1 MTLTGSSLEAGAQ
14 TAPPPGTG
22 VPRELARRRAEH
34 YRDVRYLLDLT
45 LKPGAERLEGRLKVS
60 VTLDAA
66 AGDLVLDWRTL
77 KKDDDPRS
85 HVSSVK
91 ANGRAVT
98 DAQFVNEHILIPSAY
113 TKAGVNEVELGFESP
128 ISAAGSAV
136 TRYLD
141 REDNSEYVYTLFVPS
156 DASTAFPCFDQ
167 PDLKAR
173 FTLRV
178 TAPEAWRVVSNTE
191 GVVPH
196 ESDETAGGLPQSPP
210 KGMLRHA
217 FPETEPISTYQFA
230 FAAGPF
236 EVLEVQRKV
245 LMHRYPLEQ
254 KAGRTSRVHGPDI
267 LTPAGDTPRIRL
279 FVRQSKRQRAEKE
292 LEEVARI
299 NREGVKFF
307 EEYFGHRFPF
317 PKYDLV
323 LIPEFAYNGMEH
335 AGATFLREEG
345 VLFPSDPT
353 ASDIA
358 ARAETMLH
366 EAAHQWFGDLVTMRW
381 FDDLWLKEGFATFMA
396 YKAFEGVMPRL
407 DAWKVFHLRT
417 KPLAYLTDVTK
428 GTTPIWQEIANLSA
442 AKSAYGNIVYRKAP
456 SMLRQAEF
464 YLGPREFRDAVRLF
478 VKEHAYANATWEDL
492 VGAFERTSGRKL
504 DAWAAS
510 WVKRRGMPDV
520 RVRWTTNRSGLVNHF
535 EIEERDALGEGG
547 SWPMRVKLLLAP
559 GAGKARPEVLTLT
572 LPGAGVTKDPAALGK
587 RRPAFVFANFE
598 DYGYGRFLLD
608 DESRAYV
615 VGNMNAIKDDF
626 LRALLWGSL
635 WESVREAELAPAD
648 FVELAVK
655 QAPDER
661 DDVML
666 AFVLARAQT
675 AFTRFLSAAQQ
686 RALAPRLEGLLR
698 EGMLNA
704 ATPGQRITYFRTYRE
719 VARSPA
725 ALDDL
730 NDILAG
736 KLQVPGMTLR
746 TRDRFDI
753 IRALV
758 AAGDARAPE
767 LLRKQS
773 EADRTDDARRYA
785 YAAGAAAPDA
795 SVKKRYF
802 GQFVGDRELAE
813 SWIEAGFGP
822 FNTPQQAALTLPY
835 LEPALAELPTLKRTR
850 KIFFVN
856 GWLAAFIGGQCDAR
870 AAGVVRDFLARN
882 PALDRDLRLKVLEA
896 ADGLERC
903 VRVRARFAAETP
915 DAARRDKI
923 RRERSPP
930 LRGAATTREKENGN
944 RSLRAGDRRTPHPT
958 PSVSRRVLVAPRVR
972 SSHRVHRRGDHHGTH
987 TNYSTSEGRSQHGL
1001 RVPKLRP
1008 SARARRDIRLA
1019 TRRRAAIRRR
1029 CSAGRLLSQLKT
1041 GRAGRHG

>member
-1 MTLTGSSLEAGAQ
+1 MTLTGSTLEAQ
-14 TAPPPGTG
+14 TAQPPGTG
-22 VPRELARRRAEH
+22 VPRELARWRAEH
-34 YRDVRYLLDLT
+34 YRDVRYLLDLM
-45 LKPGAERLEGRLKVS
+45 LKPGADRLEGRLKVT

-66 AGDLVLDWRTL
+66 AGDLVLDWRSL
-77 KKDDDPRS
+77 KRDEDPRS
-85 HVSSVK
+85 HVNGIK

-98 DAQFVNEHILIPSAY
+98 DAQFVNEHIRIPSAY
-113 TKAGVNEVELGFESP
+113 MKAGVNEVELSFESP

-173 FTLRV
+173 FKLRV
-178 TAPEAWRVVSNTE
+178 TAPEKWKVISNTE
-191 GVVPH
+191 GVVLP
-196 ESDETAGGLPQSPP
+196 EFDDTPGGLPQSPP
-210 KGMLRHA
+210 QGMLWHA
-217 FPETEPISTYQFA
+217 FPETEPLSTYQFA

-236 EVLEVQRKV
+236 EVLEVRREV
-245 LMHRYPLEQ
+245 LMHRYPLDPQ
-254 KAGRTSRVHGPDI
+254 TGRASHIHGPDM
-267 LTPAGDTPRIRL
+267 LQPVNDTPRIRL
-279 FVRQSKRQRAEKE
+279 FMRKSKKQRAEKE

-299 NREGVKFF
+299 NREGVKFY

-317 PKYDLV
+317 PKYDII
-323 LIPEFAYNGMEH
+323 LIPEFAYGGMEH

-353 ASDIA
+353 AADIA
-358 ARAETMLH
+358 ARAEVILH

-396 YKAFEGVMPRL
+396 YKAFERVMPQL

-464 YLGPREFRDAVRLF
+464 YLGEREFRDAVRLF

-504 DAWAAS
+504 DAWGAS

-520 RVRWTTNRSGLVNHF
+520 RVRWTANRRGLVNNF
-535 EIEERDALGEGG
+535 EIEERDALAEGG
-547 SWPMRVKLLLAP
+547 SWPMRVQLLLAP
-559 GAGKARPEVLTLT
+559 VGAKARPEILTVT
-572 LPGAGVTKDPAALGK
+572 LPGAGVTKVPAAVGK

-615 VGNMNAIKDDF
+615 VRNMGAVKDDF

-635 WESVREAELAPAD
+635 WESVREAEMAPAE

-655 QAPDER
+655 QAPAER

-675 AFTRFLSAAQQ
+675 AFTRFLSTAQQ
-686 RALAPRLEGLLR
+686 RVLAPRLEALLR
-698 EGMLNA
+698 ERMLGA

-719 VARSPA
+719 VATSPA

-736 KLQVPGMTLR
+736 RLQVPGMTLR
-746 TRDRFDI
+746 SRDRFDI

-758 AAGDARAPE
+758 AANDARAPE
-767 LLRKQS
+767 LLKKQR
-773 EADRTDDARRYA
+773 EADKTDDARRYA
-785 YAAGAAAPDA
+785 YAAAAAAPDA
-795 SVKKRYF
+795 SVKQRYF
-802 GQFVGDRELAE
+802 GQFVGDKELAE
-813 SWIEAGFGP
+813 SWIEAGVGP

-870 AAGVVRDFLARN
+870 SAGVVRDFLARN
-882 PALDRDLRLKVLEA
+882 AALDRDLRLKVLEA

-903 VRVRARFAAETP
+903 VRVREKFAP
-915 DAARRDKI
+915 
-923 RRERSPP
+923 
-930 LRGAATTREKENGN
+930 
-944 RSLRAGDRRTPHPT
+944 
-958 PSVSRRVLVAPRVR
+958 
-972 SSHRVHRRGDHHGTH
+972 
-987 TNYSTSEGRSQHGL
+987 
-1001 RVPKLRP
+1001 
-1008 SARARRDIRLA
+1008 
-1019 TRRRAAIRRR
+1019 
-1029 CSAGRLLSQLKT
+1029 
-1041 GRAGRHG
+1041 